1 MTPQANY
8 VFTGFQKGI
17 NAILKY
23 LLGGE
28 NDLQV
33 ISVVGMA
40 GAGKT
45 YLAKH
50 LFKESS
56 VVRHFDKM
64 AWCIASQSYQT
75 KDLLLTIL
83 NQINP
88 FESDIG
94 KIDDQEELADK
105 LCRSLK
111 RRRYLMVIDDVWDV
125 ALWNYLSHYFPND
138 KTESRILITTRDHNV
153 ASETKS
159 KIHQLQALTK
169 EESWELLQKK
179 LPQQEILPKNLVN
192 VAKVVSKSCKG
203 LPLSIVI
210 IGGLLHNAQRNV
222 EMWNQIA
229 KNVTSTILSDP
240 QGKCKD
246 ILELSYNHLSSH
258 LKACLLYLGVF
269 PEDHEISV
277 TRLIRLWVAEG
288 LVQGGITSEES
299 VEDVGKRYV
308 NDLISRNLVIPIKE
322 KTEGGV
328 KIFQL
333 HDLLRDFCLEKAKE
347 EHLFTVLDDRG
358 TFDLSLSPRRIS
370 IKPDMDKH
378 LPLISLKSVRTVIS
392 FCKYN
397 SDGYVE
403 RMMKSEHMM
412 LLNVLDMQESTME
425 AFDLCYFPQLRYL
438 AIWKI
443 CRCDQVLVQ
452 SALSKLW
459 NLQIL
464 ILSFF
469 SNHMFE
475 VPDYIFDLVK
485 LRHIHLL
492 PSALFPRH
500 DSKRLEESSVL
511 LENLKSF
518 TKPRLHYGDSNWL
531 SKLPEL
537 QKLSCIFF
545 YSSGDILLQQ
555 YRFPQLSLCER
566 LTSLKVENG
575 AQRNEIGK
583 LHFPKRLMKLS
594 LRKFKLDSDDISE
607 IGKSLPNL
615 EVLKLHDS
623 VENWSADNEEF
634 PRLKVLKITGGNW
647 YKWDASEGSFPSLE
661 QLWLR
666 SCVSLKRIPLR
677 FGDILCLRLVSIKY
691 CNLSVSESAREIEKI
706 QAEAQNL
713 ELKVNLS

>member
-1 MTPQANY
+1 
-8 VFTGFQKGI
+8 
-17 NAILKY
+17 
-23 LLGGE
+23 
-28 NDLQV
+28 
-33 ISVVGMA
+33 
-40 GAGKT
+40 
-45 YLAKH
+45 
-50 LFKESS
+50 
-56 VVRHFDKM
+56 
-64 AWCIASQSYQT
+64 
-75 KDLLLTIL
+75 
-83 NQINP
+83 
-88 FESDIG
+88 
-94 KIDDQEELADK
+94 
-105 LCRSLK
+105 
-111 RRRYLMVIDDVWDV
+111 
-125 ALWNYLSHYFPND
+125 
-138 KTESRILITTRDHNV
+138 
-153 ASETKS
+153 
-159 KIHQLQALTK
+159 
-169 EESWELLQKK
+169 
-179 LPQQEILPKNLVN
+179 
-192 VAKVVSKSCKG
+192 
-203 LPLSIVI
+203 
-210 IGGLLHNAQRNV
+210 
-222 EMWNQIA
+222 MWNQIA

-425 AFDLCYFPQLRYL
+425 AFDLCYFPQL
-438 AIWKI
+438 
-443 CRCDQVLVQ
+443 
-452 SALSKLW
+452 
-459 NLQIL
+459 
-464 ILSFF
+464 
-469 SNHMFE
+469 
-475 VPDYIFDLVK
+475 
-485 LRHIHLL
+485 
-492 PSALFPRH
+492 SALFPRH

-583 LHFPKRLMKLS
+583 PSILF
-594 LRKFKLDSDDISE
+594 E
-607 IGKSLPNL
+607 Q
-615 EVLKLHDS
+615 VL
-623 VENWSADNEEF
+623 
-634 PRLKVLKITGGNW
+634 
-647 YKWDASEGSFPSLE
+647 
-661 QLWLR
+661 
-666 SCVSLKRIPLR
+666 
-677 FGDILCLRLVSIKY
+677 
-691 CNLSVSESAREIEKI
+691 
-706 QAEAQNL
+706 
-713 ELKVNLS
+713 